1 MMSES
6 KQEETAVSVVQASP
20 DVRPVLL
27 PSPLVRISLR
37 SLQDMPGYT
46 SSPVLEDGAGIVAYD
61 TVNGE
66 DFLVVNAYK
75 AGTQYRFGGGQDFKL
90 YAFCGRE
97 LQEVVAPGCTTN
109 EPPVPPIR
117 LSCMLNSPANGRSWV
132 CTHTLTSGPVCTHSA
147 RPEVDRADDTLRS
160 VWVRSIRGDADSAK
174 IAIADVADA
183 DAWDD
188 HLDEITRVDPHA
200 VRDFLDLPLCT
211 GLGLYDM
218 VAPGLLDQLD
228 AIIDGSDVT
237 IRSYLADLLLPCAS
251 AFYAGLL
258 EAAAVTAGGKGLV
271 AQAHALRC
279 TVAAR
284 APEGV
289 PGSAGKAVTRS
300 PLFAQVADR
309 VRGGAW
315 DAENVRRC
323 AQWLQHI
330 LEMAVK
336 GAHELPRALAAAD
349 AERADTGGGPDR
361 DQLWRQ
367 LAVAFLPGIDDA
379 SCTDL
384 TIFPDLVMQHF
395 HDVLGWDVAAGDYAP
410 NATVLRPPPADFD
423 ALVKVLRVWVLQV
436 EAVID
441 ALKLHPASPANC
453 GVFLASVKASACA
466 RRQRVASVAAS
477 VPAPTSAQ
485 KRADAA
491 AVVTSSPSP
500 FAQYGGGGGGGG
512 GGASW
517 PPGGGVRLPF
527 ASVTHSVA
535 SSDGVSFPT
544 PLVPP
549 ESGREHAMLV
559 AATAASLAAKART
572 DADAAEARAAHDNAK
587 FQAEARAMAAAE
599 ARAEEAHGV
608 AMRCLVNES
617 DSKMRAHSA
626 GQAVGAGLAAPPAP
640 APAPV
645 APPTPFAPP
654 RQHEP
659 PPGVTPPPLQPPGDM
674 PPTTCVCP
682 DGVTRYLNTVTGN
695 WLSFDAVAAPSP
707 YSQLGLGGGAA
718 AGGGALPAA
727 LCAVSSATLPAKF
740 STTGYLFD
748 RACDTL
754 PETSEA
760 FGRDLQLFPCYILYA
775 AVDCT
780 SAHETA
786 PSLLSTAQ
794 TDKLVETDVA
804 GGAQAEGIRVGFQ
817 RAALDKNMLKASTC
831 AAILKTSDSASAFL
845 SSFQVLLTAEKRTV
859 QPLSLPAQ
867 VIDAYSAVFMSLS
880 LHRAEQGLKGWGYE
894 AYFQPLLKKLFS
906 DILELR
912 SACSAS
918 KGGANA
924 MFFRA
929 TLLKWLRRR
938 ADTGWCDDDSRA
950 IIQTCMQAKFDKAND
965 AHAAAIADLTA
976 KCAAAAKAA
985 VAKQPPAKAYPKPV
999 CRGCSVK
1006 AGVVK
1011 CTSCYL
1017 GSCPNAALA
1026 GEFSLGKA

>member
-6 KQEETAVSVVQASP
+6 QQEEPAVSVVQASP
-20 DVRPVLL
+20 DVRPVPL
-27 PSPLVRISLR
+27 PTPLVRISLR
-37 SLQDMPGYT
+37 SLQAMPGYT

-61 TVNGE
+61 TVDGE

-97 LQEVVAPGCTTN
+97 LQEIVAPGSTTA

-117 LSCMLNSPANGRSWV
+117 LSCMLCSAANGRQWV
-132 CTHTLTSGPVCTHSA
+132 CTHTLTSGPVCTHSS
-147 RPEVDRADDTLRS
+147 RPDGDRAPDTLRS
-160 VWVRSIRGDADSAK
+160 VWIRSIRGDADSAK
-174 IAIADVADA
+174 IAIADVANA
-183 DAWDD
+183 DHWDD
-188 HLDEITRVDPHA
+188 HLDEIIRVDSRA
-200 VRDFLDLPLCT
+200 VRDLLDLPLCS

-228 AIIDGSDVT
+228 DVIDGSDVT
-237 IRSYLADLLLPCAS
+237 IRLYLAGLLLPCAS

-289 PGSAGKAVTRS
+289 PGSASKAVTRS

-315 DAENVRRC
+315 DAENVQYC
-323 AQWLQHI
+323 AHWLQHI
-330 LEMAVK
+330 LELAVK
-336 GAHELPRALAAAD
+336 GAHELPRALEAAD
-349 AERADTGGGPDR
+349 AKRAEAGSGPDR

-384 TIFPDLVMQHF
+384 TIFPDLVMHHF
-395 HDVLGWDVAAGDYAP
+395 HDVLGWDVAAGNYVP
-410 NATVLRPPPADFD
+410 TATVLRPPPADFD

-441 ALKLHPASPANC
+441 ALQLHPASPANC

-466 RRQRVASVAAS
+466 RRQRVASVAANI
-477 VPAPTSAQ
+477 PAPTSAQ
-485 KRADAA
+485 QRADAA

-527 ASVTHSVA
+527 ASVSHSVE
-535 SSDGVSFPT
+535 SSEGVSFPT

-549 ESGREHAMLV
+549 ESGREHALLV
-559 AATAASLAAKART
+559 AATAASLAAKAKT
-572 DADAAEARAAHDNAK
+572 DADAAQARAAHDSAK
-587 FQAEARAMAAAE
+587 FQAEVRAMAAA
-599 ARAEEAHGV
+599 AVRADELHEV
-608 AMRCLVNES
+608 AMRCAQAES
-617 DSKMRAHSA
+617 DSKIRA
-626 GQAVGAGLAAPPAP
+626 GAGLVAPPAP
-640 APAPV
+640 APAPG
-645 APPTPFAPP
+645 AQPTPFV
-654 RQHEP
+654 P
-659 PPGVTPPPLQPPGDM
+659 PPGMAPPPPQPPGGM
-674 PPTTCVCP
+674 PPTTCVCS

-695 WLSFDAVAAPSP
+695 WLSFGEPAAPVALS
-707 YSQLGLGGGAA
+707 GGAA
-718 AGGGALPAA
+718 AGGDALPAA
-727 LCAVSSATLPAKF
+727 LCAVSSSTLPVKF
-740 STTGYLFD
+740 NVPGSLFD
-748 RACDTL
+748 LPCGTL
-754 PETSEA
+754 DETVAS
-760 FGRDLQLFPCYILYA
+760 FGNDLSRVPCSVLYA
-775 AVDCT
+775 SVDCP
-780 SAHETA
+780 SARETA

-794 TDKLVETDVA
+794 TDRLVETDAA
-804 GGAQAEGIRVGFQ
+804 GGAGAEHIRVGFQ
-817 RAALDKNMLKASTC
+817 RVALDKNMLKPSTV
-831 AAILKTSDSASAFL
+831 AAILKTPASASAFL
-845 SSFQVLLTAEKRTV
+845 SSFQVMLAAERRTV
-859 QPLSLPAQ
+859 MPLSITAQ
-867 VIDAYSAVFMSLS
+867 VLDTYAAVFMSLH
-880 LHRAEQGLKGWGYE
+880 LHRSQQELAGWGYE
-894 AYFQPLLKKLFS
+894 AYFEPLLKKLFS

-912 SACSAS
+912 SACAAS

-924 MFFRA
+924 MFFRT
-929 TLLKWLRRR
+929 TLLKWLKHRSS
-938 ADTGWCDDDSRA
+938 TNWCDDDSRA
-950 IIQTCMQAKFDKAND
+950 LIQTCMQKKFDKANA
-965 AHAAAIADLTA
+965 AHTAAIADLTA
-976 KCAAAAKAA
+976 KAAAAAKAA
-985 VAKQPPAKAYPKPV
+985 VAKPPPPKPYPNPI

-1006 AGVVK
+1006 FGVVK
-1011 CTSCYL
+1011 VTKCYL

-1026 GEFSLGKA
+1026 GDFTYGKA